1 MNILT
6 MRRVK
11 VKKGDF
17 MLTEKI
23 NVINEKKATP
33 FGNSAKTDIPKKYNG
48 QRTYVTYCTRL
59 SESFVPKSRQMKV
72 IKRRGSLC
80 TQSGFYEKMK
90 RMRSDE

>member
-17 MLTEKI
+17 MITEKI

-33 FGNSAKTDIPKKYNG
+33 FGNSAKADIPKKIQWTKNICNILYKTSRELCPNAIL
-48 QRTYVTYCTRL
+48 YYCHIKWR
-59 SESFVPKSRQMKV
+59 SV
-72 IKRRGSLC
+72 IV
-80 TQSGFYEKMK
+80 
-90 RMRSDE
+90 

>member
-23 NVINEKKATP
+23 NVIFDREKSNPKKKQP
-33 FGNSAKTDIPKKYNG
+33 HLGNSAKADIPKKTQWTKNICN
-48 QRTYVTYCTRL
+48 TYCTRL
-59 SESFVPKSRQMKV
+59 AESFVPMPFYTVV
-72 IKRRGSLC
+72 I
-80 TQSGFYEKMK
+80 
-90 RMRSDE
+90 

>member
-1 MNILT
+1 MNNLT

-33 FGNSAKTDIPKKYNG
+33 FGNSAKADIPKKIQWTKNICNILYKTIRELCPNA
-48 QRTYVTYCTRL
+48 QRT
-59 SESFVPKSRQMKV
+59 SFAE
-72 IKRRGSLC
+72 KRI
-80 TQSGFYEKMK
+80 EKFLNYG
-90 RMRSDE
+90 